1 VKNRHGLGVLEREVD
16 SVEDY
21 SMNFHLHGKRRYNA
35 KRVKVNPCAA
45 MRRREGSKI
54 LHN

>member
-1 VKNRHGLGVLEREVD
+1 MKNRHGLGVLEREVD

-21 SMNFHLHGKRRYNA
+21 SMNFPASWEKEVQCQKSESKSMFCHEKKR
-35 KRVKVNPCAA
+35 
-45 MRRREGSKI
+45 SKI